1 MLINYEIDFI
11 EIYSA
16 MAKAL
21 AYWHS
26 KALGFTIAAV
36 KNADS
41 DAAGVSSYL
50 LESHNARIVL
60 TSSYPPY
67 QDSNN
72 EISSFIAKN
81 YCGVKRVVLKVAAV
95 RELFDHC
102 IQNGAFPIKFPKKE
116 ENENGWIEEASI
128 KLYDDSEVV
137 FLDRS
142 NYNGSFKPGYKHVSA
157 DPYFINQHITS
168 IDHIAS
174 ELRINE
180 SLFWSNYLNKTLST
194 PLVQSIQR
202 SDENKTGMIL
212 KINRSGDKKLTFV
225 FAEPDDYKASSK
237 IQKNINLFG
246 PGIHHIAFATDD
258 LRETAKD
265 FSRNGVEFVAFPSS
279 YYDLLRENTGFK
291 QIDIDQLQQLNI
303 LCDKEGDTYLLQK
316 FIKPIS
322 DRPFFI
328 YELVQRVNGYDGFAL
343 GNINVLKKAEEME
356 IMKGKS
362 FL

>member
-11 EIYSA
+11 EIYA
-16 MAKAL
+16 PMAKAF
-21 AYWHS
+21 AFWHS
-26 KALGFTIAAV
+26 KALGFKISAIR
-36 KNADS
+36 NADNNC
-41 DAAGVSSYL
+41 AGVSSYL
-50 LESHNARIVL
+50 LESRNVRLVL

-81 YCGVKRVVLKVAAV
+81 YCGVKRIALKVAAV
-95 RELFDHC
+95 GDLFDHC
-102 IQNGAFPIKFPKKE
+102 IQNGAFPVKFPQKQEDKH
-116 ENENGWIEEASI
+116 GWIEEAAI
-128 KLYDDSEVV
+128 KLYDDCEVA
-137 FLDRS
+137 FLDRT
-142 NYNGSFKPGYKHVSA
+142 NYKGSFKPGYKEVATDLHLL
-157 DPYFINQHITS
+157 NQHITS

-180 SLFWSNYLNKTLST
+180 TLFWSNYLNRTLST
-194 PLVQSIQR
+194 SLVQSIQQ
-202 SDENKTGMIL
+202 SEENKTGMIL
-212 KINRSGDKKLTFV
+212 KINRSVDKNLTFV
-225 FAEPDDYKASSK
+225 FAEPDGYKNKSK
-237 IQKNINLFG
+237 VQQNINLFG

-258 LRETAKD
+258 LRESARD
-265 FSRNGVEFVAFPSS
+265 LSRNGVEFVSFPSS
-279 YYDLLRENTGFK
+279 YYDLLRANSSFA

-316 FIKPIS
+316 FIKPVS

-356 IMKGKS
+356 IMKSKP
-362 FL
+362 FQ